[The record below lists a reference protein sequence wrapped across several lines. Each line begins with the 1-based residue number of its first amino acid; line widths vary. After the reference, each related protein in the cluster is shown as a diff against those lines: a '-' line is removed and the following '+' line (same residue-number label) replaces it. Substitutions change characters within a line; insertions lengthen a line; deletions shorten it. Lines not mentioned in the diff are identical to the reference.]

1 MADNKIDESI
11 KIQDRDSNLN
21 TFPMYWP
28 IILPSGQV
36 IFVFFVTEYYALP
49 DELPN
54 CKIWC
59 VSEPDVLQNVMNLMC
74 SLSNHLCPPFV
85 SIAVSTE
92 GYMITL
98 TFVII
103 FLFGIFRVS
112 L

>member
-11 KIQDRDSNLN
+11 KIRDRDSNLN

-54 CKIWC
+54 CKI
-59 VSEPDVLQNVMNLMC
+59 
-74 SLSNHLCPPFV
+74 
-85 SIAVSTE
+85 
-92 GYMITL
+92 
-98 TFVII
+98 
-103 FLFGIFRVS
+103 
-112 L
+112 